1 LLLDQ
6 GKTGTAPEQSWSS
19 PALVAAKP
27 DWLETRLVGN
37 PIGEKHDQGL
47 MR

>member
-6 GKTGTAPEQSWSS
+6 GKTGTALEQSWSS
-19 PALVAAKP
+19 PALVVEN
-27 DWLETRLVGN
+27 L
-37 PIGEKHDQGL
+37 IGEKHDQGL